1 MKKLLKNRLAIIIV
15 SVILVIATGTG
26 SLIYAAVADAQRT
39 VKINTSSVIKED
51 FAGIGI
57 NSLPFTLMSNNLD
70 KGANEA
76 YFELE
81 KSRILNLKPAIV
93 RLWTQVD
100 WFVTENDLT
109 NGTGAD
115 YYSGVYN
122 FESERMQSVY
132 KYLDTYKQIGSQLI
146 LAINWKV
153 ASTIQPWF
161 SIDGI
166 NNPETSAPQDIDAFA
181 KAHVELLKYLINVKG
196 YTNIKYISVANE
208 PDLMDFESHG
218 DQYIYYQDTSKKL
231 ADVISEAS
239 LDIELLGLESGAAYF
254 TSQDFLFRSF
264 KDNPDYFNEYAIH
277 CYQGIK
283 NATAYMRTV
292 KNSLPTGKSIW
303 LTEFNGN
310 KFTNSSSGYM
320 SIAANL
326 GYNGA
331 LYWMVNDVYG
341 EDPLNLNDEN
351 IGGSTG
357 LWNKPK
363 DNLNVK
369 DSYYELSLWLRY
381 VKPNS
386 KVLESVVSNDE
397 DMRSTVFFD
406 GNDYTVIVEN
416 DTESAQTLTLN
427 FDKNINKTFYK
438 HIYVQEAAQP
448 SAQAKIPASVK
459 EFNVSNK
466 LEDTDVVNDS
476 RTVTVYTTIP
486 DVAQVI
492 LENVSAT
499 VKSGESVKLN
509 ATATNGKTLTWSVV
523 CGNGTV
529 DQNGNYTA
537 SETTAGDIVAV
548 KAETENGECAVAVIS
563 IE

>member
-1 MKKLLKNRLAIIIV
+1 MKKLFKNRLAIIITAV
-15 SVILVIATGTG
+15 VLVLTTGTG
-26 SLIYAAVADAQRT
+26 TLIYATVADAQRT
-39 VKINTSSVIKED
+39 VKINTNSVIKED

-70 KGANEA
+70 KGSNEA

-81 KSRILNLKPAIV
+81 KSRILSLKPAIV

-100 WFVTENDLT
+100 WFVTDNDLT

-115 YYSGVYN
+115 YLSGVYN

-132 KYLDTYKQIGSQLI
+132 KYLDTYKQIGSRLI
-146 LAINWKV
+146 LATNWKV

-166 NNPETSAPQDIDAFA
+166 NNPETSAPQDIDAYA

-196 YTNIKYISVANE
+196 YTNIKYVSVANE

-218 DQYIYYQDTSKKL
+218 DQYIYYQDTSSAL
-231 ADVISEAS
+231 ADAISTAG
-239 LDIELLGLESGAAYF
+239 LNVELLGLESGAAYF

-277 CYQGIK
+277 CYQEIK

-292 KNSLPTGKSIW
+292 KNSLPEGKSIW

-310 KFTNSSSGYM
+310 KFSNSSSGYM
-320 SIAANL
+320 SVAANL
-326 GYNGA
+326 GFNGA

-363 DNLNVK
+363 DDLNVK

-386 KVLESVVSNDE
+386 KVLESSVSNDE

-406 GNDYTVIVEN
+406 GTDYTVIVEA
-416 DTESAQTLTLN
+416 DTETAKSLTLN

-438 HIYVQEAAQP
+438 HVYVQDNDRQ
-448 SAQAKIPASVK
+448 SAPAKIPVSVK
-459 EFNVSNK
+459 EFNVSDT
-466 LEDTDVVNDS
+466 LEDTDVVNNS

-486 DVAQVI
+486 DVTQVVF
-492 LENVSAT
+492 ENVSAT
-499 VKSGESVKLN
+499 VKSEESVQLS
-509 ATATNGKTLTWSVV
+509 AISTNGGKLTWSVV
-523 CGNGTV
+523 SGNGTV
-529 DQNGNYTA
+529 DQNGNYVATNTA
-537 SETTAGDIVAV
+537 AGDIVAV
-548 KAETENGECAVAVIS
+548 KVQTENGECAVAVIS